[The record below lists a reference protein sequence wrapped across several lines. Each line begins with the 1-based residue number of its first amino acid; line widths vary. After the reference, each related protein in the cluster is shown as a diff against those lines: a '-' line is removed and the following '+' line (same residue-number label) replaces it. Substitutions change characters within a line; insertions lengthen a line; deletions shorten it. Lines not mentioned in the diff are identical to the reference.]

1 MHIAAIKGENKII
14 KILLLFNAN
23 PFIFTYSNN
32 YSPLDYARESKKIEV
47 IKILQP
53 IFDARKENAHKI
65 HVAALQ
71 SFQSFYQNYSELS
84 DECDFLNALQDHDY
98 YLRTIAS
105 TAFLAMIV
113 SNPKLIEDF
122 NEDGCFFE
130 FSPIIP
136 RWVKEIVKIVIF
148 QEDGSL
154 QFIYWPYH
162 LYTSSTSACL
172 QL

>member
-1 MHIAAIKGENKII
+1 MDQEPKI
-14 KILLLFNAN
+14 FFDGNRAVF
-23 PFIFTYSNN
+23 PYFIIQSALSLIVQKLNCFVSSDGIVTYSGCL
-32 YSPLDYARESKKIEV
+32 YS
-47 IKILQP
+47 
-53 IFDARKENAHKI
+53 FDARKENAHKI

-71 SFQSFYQNYSELS
+71 SFQIFYQNYSELS
-84 DECDFLNALQDHDY
+84 DECDFLNAFQDHDY

-172 QL
+172 QF